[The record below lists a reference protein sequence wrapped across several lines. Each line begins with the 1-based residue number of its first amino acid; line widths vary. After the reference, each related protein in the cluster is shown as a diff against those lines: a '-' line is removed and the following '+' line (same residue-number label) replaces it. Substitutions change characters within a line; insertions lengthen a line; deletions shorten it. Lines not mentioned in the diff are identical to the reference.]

1 MASLL
6 IFIVALSVL
15 ISIHELGHF
24 LAAKKFKVFVYEF
37 GLGFPPKLFGKKI
50 GETVYSLNLL
60 PIGGFVRILETLSG
74 SVIKKKTAMRGRVLD
89 TKPKRVRFL
98 VMISGILMNLA
109 LAVVIFSVVYGILGV
124 PKQVDR
130 VKVVGISETS
140 PAFRSGIEIGD
151 YILAVGEQS
160 IFIDSTSKLIE
171 EIDKNLGKNTNMVI
185 SREKEMGYPED
196 WQSVDCPKEID
207 NYLCFSVAITP
218 REDTPSGEGPL
229 GVAISDTEMV
239 KPVWW
244 QRPFLGI
251 RAGFKEALFW
261 GETIFTGL
269 GGMVKNIFLKGEV
282 PKDVA
287 GPVGIYQVTDSI
299 RKESGT
305 LAVFHFFGV
314 LSVNLAIINLL
325 PFPAL
330 DGSRILFLAWEAVT
344 KKRIK
349 PEVEQRILSFGMML
363 LIFLFVL
370 ITIGDV
376 KRLILK

>member
-1 MASLL
+1 MTSFL
-6 IFIVALSVL
+6 IFIVALSIL
-15 ISIHELGHF
+15 ISIHELGHY

-37 GLGFPPKLFGKKI
+37 GLGYPPKIFGKKI
-50 GETVYSLNLL
+50 GETIYSLNLL
-60 PIGGFVRILETLSG
+60 PIGGFVRILENLSG
-74 SVIKKKTAMRGRVLD
+74 PLVKKKTVMKGRSLD

-109 LAVVIFSVVYGILGV
+109 LAVVIFSIVYGILGV
-124 PKQVDR
+124 PKETDK
-130 VKVVGISETS
+130 VKVIGVSQDS
-140 PAFRSGIEIGD
+140 PAFKSGLKADD
-151 YILAVGEQS
+151 YILAVGGQS
-160 IFIDSTSKLIE
+160 VSINSTADLIE
-171 EIDKNLGKNTNMVI
+171 EIDKNIGKETNIII
-185 SREKEMGYPED
+185 SREKTTDYPGE
-196 WQSVDCPKEID
+196 WQLVDCPKEID
-207 NYLCFSVAITP
+207 GHLCFSVSTNP
-218 REDTPSGEGPL
+218 RENTPSGEGPL
-229 GVAISDTEMV
+229 GVAISSTEMV

-251 RAGFKEALFW
+251 QAGFKEGFYW
-261 GETIFTGL
+261 GKTIFVGIGEML
-269 GGMVKNIFLKGEV
+269 GNIFTKGEV

-287 GPVGIYQVTDSI
+287 GPIGIYQVTDSI
-299 RKESGT
+299 RKESGI

-330 DGSRILFLAWEAVT
+330 DGSRILFLAWEAIT

-376 KRLILK
+376 RRLVLK